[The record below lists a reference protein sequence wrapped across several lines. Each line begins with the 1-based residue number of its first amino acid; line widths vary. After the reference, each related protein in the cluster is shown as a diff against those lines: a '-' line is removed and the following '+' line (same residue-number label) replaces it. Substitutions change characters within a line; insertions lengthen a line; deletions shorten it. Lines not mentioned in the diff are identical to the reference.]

1 MNWKLFLWLVLA
13 TVLFVDMC
21 LAGKSK
27 KEKKKKAKKDKS
39 KNNRKE
45 GPDTLMEDWQ
55 KPAKN
60 TLVGGQ
66 DVILGDASDDYNG
79 GGSMPGSDNGP
90 VFPGSGKLPYPG
102 MGKPG
107 MGKPRP
113 GGPDKPENPLLG
125 KPPHMPQ
132 DVFDAIQNN
141 VSYPD
146 YRPPPPKGPKPGS
159 SPTDRFNAVLQVMKD
174 TKELLGDTLTREMY
188 CGEGSPP
195 GLAIIEDFKNS
206 LKLKDPDSSE
216 FELDAA
222 EGVAALDDVRHDV
235 IENPMNEEMIGGWWP
250 GDVGEAAAGIG
261 PPGTLERKRRDVLK
275 RAKRAKYQPPGKE
288 NRGPSLLNQIGDEVE
303 PQHSGLDPLP
313 SQDIMPGM
321 PIKQDVMPGMP
332 MLGKSD
338 RPSED
343 VYPGMPMKVKPGAT
357 DRAMYTA
364 IGRYMDQLLVLYCQ
378 PINFN

>member
-1 MNWKLFLWLVLA
+1 
-13 TVLFVDMC
+13 
-21 LAGKSK
+21 
-27 KEKKKKAKKDKS
+27 
-39 KNNRKE
+39 
-45 GPDTLMEDWQ
+45 
-55 KPAKN
+55 
-60 TLVGGQ
+60 
-66 DVILGDASDDYNG
+66 
-79 GGSMPGSDNGP
+79 MPGSDNGP
-90 VFPGSGKLPYPG
+90 VYPGSGKLPYPG

-113 GGPDKPENPLLG
+113 GGPDKPSGENPLLG

-146 YRPPPPKGPKPGS
+146 YRPPQPKGPKPGS
-159 SPTDRFNAVLQVMKD
+159 SPIDRFNAVLQVMKD

-235 IENPMNEEMIGGWWP
+235 IENPINEEMIGGWWP

-288 NRGPSLLNQIGDEVE
+288 NRGPSLLNQIRDEVE
-303 PQHSGLDPLP
+303 PQHGGLDPRP

-343 VYPGMPMKVKPGAT
+343 VYPGMPMKVKPGAN